1 MLLSCGVFREGT
13 GLAAR
18 NPSPR
23 TNAKMKSTYAAAMLL
38 IAAGCAPA
46 TAPAPGP
53 DATPS
58 EATEP
63 TPVATPVPPQDA
75 EDPYLWLEE
84 VEGER
89 ALSWVEERNEITEAE
104 LAASPAYRPI
114 FERTL
119 EVLDSHDRIAFP
131 SIMGDHLYNF
141 WQDRD
146 NPRGVWRRTGWDG
159 YLAGSPQWDVILD
172 IDALAAEEG
181 VNWSYAGTTCLEPDY
196 RRCLV
201 RLSRGGA
208 DAVEVREFDMETR
221 AFVEDGFFL
230 PEEKQSV
237 AWRDE
242 NTLMVATDFG
252 PGTMT
257 TSGYARIAKL
267 WQRGTPLSEAETLFE
282 GQEDDMSVGVGA
294 WRTADRTFN
303 VVTHRPAFFDARL
316 HVLENGELTPID
328 LPLDASPT
336 FVRDRMVVYLR
347 SNWEVGGR
355 SLPAGSLVHIGFD
368 DFLDGSRDFDVLL
381 EPTERQTVSGVRATR
396 DYLLIGMLDN
406 VQGELRRYAYRDE
419 EWSFETV
426 PAPEMGSIGVS
437 ATSPFTNRYFFTYS
451 GFTQPTTLYLA
462 DEDGSVREVRS
473 LPEMFDAEGLVVE
486 QHEATS
492 ADGTA
497 VPYFV
502 VRAEDTPL
510 DGSNPTL
517 LHAYGGF
524 EISRTPGYGAVTG
537 AAWLE
542 RGGVYVLANIRGGG
556 EFGPD
561 WHRAALQEN
570 RQRAFDDFIA
580 VGDDLVER
588 GITSPQ
594 HLGIMG
600 GSNGGLLVGVAMTQ
614 RPDLFNAVV
623 VQVPLLDMRRYH
635 VLLAGA
641 SWMAEYGDPD
651 DPAQWEFIGRYSP
664 YQQLREDVDYPRPLI
679 TTTTRDDRVHP
690 GHARKMA
697 ARMEE
702 MGHPVLYFES
712 MEGGHGAG
720 VTNEQRA
727 HLQGITYAYLWE
739 QLAGGAVAA
748 NE

>member
-1 MLLSCGVFREGT
+1 
-13 GLAAR
+13 
-18 NPSPR
+18 
-23 TNAKMKSTYAAAMLL
+23 
-38 IAAGCAPA
+38 
-46 TAPAPGP
+46 
-53 DATPS
+53 
-58 EATEP
+58 
-63 TPVATPVPPQDA
+63 
-75 EDPYLWLEE
+75 
-84 VEGER
+84 
-89 ALSWVEERNEITEAE
+89 
-104 LAASPAYRPI
+104 
-114 FERTL
+114 
-119 EVLDSHDRIAFP
+119 
-131 SIMGDHLYNF
+131 
-141 WQDRD
+141 
-146 NPRGVWRRTGWDG
+146 
-159 YLAGSPQWDVILD
+159 
-172 IDALAAEEG
+172 
-181 VNWSYAGTTCLEPDY
+181 
-196 RRCLV
+196 
-201 RLSRGGA
+201 
-208 DAVEVREFDMETR
+208 
-221 AFVEDGFFL
+221 
-230 PEEKQSV
+230 
-237 AWRDE
+237 
-242 NTLMVATDFG
+242 MVATDFG

-406 VQGELRRYAYRDE
+406 VQGELRRYAYRDG